1 MQVFCQMTIL
11 PFPPA
16 LNFTFETN
24 PFDAH
29 ASLDL
34 AFEASSLNIDALRT
48 QRTPTHSRDSFQIDL
63 ALPRAL
69 ITLPPLLVYQFSLHL
84 QESNFMERE
93 GMLNASG
100 KKENDHSGN
109 DCADNY
115 LAWVRGAELGSYIS
129 WQLLEDEIASEEG
142 ANSM

>member
-1 MQVFCQMTIL
+1 MQVFCQMNIL

-48 QRTPTHSRDSFQIDL
+48 QRTPTHSRDSFQIDP

-69 ITLPPLLVYQFSLHL
+69 ITLPPLLIHQFVLHL
-84 QESNFMERE
+84 QRSHFMGRE
-93 GMLNASG
+93 GVTSASS
-100 KKENDHSGN
+100 KKENDHTCN
-109 DCADNY
+109 DCADDH
-115 LAWVRGAELGSYIS
+115 LTWVRDAEPGIYLS
-129 WQLLEDEIASEEG
+129 WQLLEDEIASKEG